1 MWVHLERHIYYFNMA
16 NGVPIWQAVFSKLDR
31 FNTPLFCKRLW
42 RIRAL
47 CGRCFDGGA
56 TLRKLH
62 ATLHAPRRQAKALLA
77 LRLVDKLCCSPA
89 DCAWELRG
97 SVRLNCNRRVLQR

>member
-1 MWVHLERHIYYFNMA
+1 MWIHLERHIYYFNRA

-31 FNTPLFCKRLW
+31 FNTLLFYKRLW

-62 ATLHAPRRQAKALLA
+62 ATLQCNERSGEGSDGSPFGSATEVMLA
-77 LRLVDKLCCSPA
+77 MSFRATVGQKP
-89 DCAWELRG
+89 
-97 SVRLNCNRRVLQR
+97 NRHLGGQR